1 VRVTG
6 NMPEIEQTTNRRR
19 QATVQVSFY
28 HAKVMNRHVRPFGLK
43 LGPLQAGAIYFPL
56 HFLAVCIGASLLIE
70 PQGVGVFWPATGTLF
85 AFLLLYPA
93 RYWTALFVVSF
104 AAEMAAQALFA
115 PQLPLGPATLLFP
128 LKFSAGL
135 LGAWFMHVLVR
146 GPISFARLRH
156 VLAFAF
162 AALLSTLAC
171 ALVATSVRG
180 SAELGSAGY
189 WTNVQSWWIGDF
201 LGALVI
207 TPILLT
213 IGFHGFALHGNTRG
227 SRATT
232 LAAFA
237 ILAILLALVFLDSN
251 GPPTSP
257 LDVPYIVYPVLVWIA
272 MLGGPRRTA
281 LAAALTVG
289 VASLA
294 TTRGYGPF
302 EDAYALQTFLAL
314 CVLPVLLLQAVMS
327 ERDSAIEAARR
338 SDERYRAFIAN
349 SSEAIF
355 RAELAEPMP
364 VTLSPDDQVAWM
376 RKHAYVAECNTAFM
390 VALGVKESESPIVGT
405 RLGDHPT
412 WSRIYI
418 DRLRDAIRNG
428 YQVRNI
434 EHVVHGPYGLDRV
447 LLISMVGIVDKGM
460 VLRFWG
466 TGRDVTAMREAE
478 NALAQHDAQMRA
490 LAAEIT
496 LAEER
501 ARRKLASELHDG
513 PAQNLAGMAMQL
525 AEMKRKAVDRELLT
539 LLDEADQVLADTT
552 LQTRTLMLELA
563 PPGLHD
569 TGLIEALRWLA
580 ERVGKQQ
587 RLIVSIEDDGSPKP
601 LEDQVTVL
609 LFQTVREL
617 LQNVVKHARSKR
629 ATVRCAVAGES
640 FTLDVLDPGVGFE
653 VHSINR
659 LPTRQ
664 GGFGLFNIRER
675 LKLMGGTIEIHSIVG
690 EGTTVRIR
698 VPLKPQHGLFDEALR
713 A

>member
-1 VRVTG
+1 
-6 NMPEIEQTTNRRR
+6 
-19 QATVQVSFY
+19 
-28 HAKVMNRHVRPFGLK
+28 
-43 LGPLQAGAIYFPL
+43 
-56 HFLAVCIGASLLIE
+56 
-70 PQGVGVFWPATGTLF
+70 
-85 AFLLLYPA
+85 
-93 RYWTALFVVSF
+93 
-104 AAEMAAQALFA
+104 
-115 PQLPLGPATLLFP
+115 
-128 LKFSAGL
+128 
-135 LGAWFMHVLVR
+135 
-146 GPISFARLRH
+146 
-156 VLAFAF
+156 
-162 AALLSTLAC
+162 
-171 ALVATSVRG
+171 
-180 SAELGSAGY
+180 
-189 WTNVQSWWIGDF
+189 
-201 LGALVI
+201 
-207 TPILLT
+207 
-213 IGFHGFALHGNTRG
+213 
-227 SRATT
+227 
-232 LAAFA
+232 
-237 ILAILLALVFLDSN
+237 
-251 GPPTSP
+251 
-257 LDVPYIVYPVLVWIA
+257 

-281 LAAALTVG
+281 LAAALTVA

-294 TTRGYGPF
+294 TTRGLGPF
-302 EDAYALQTFLAL
+302 EGAYELQTFLAL
-314 CVLPVLLLQAVMS
+314 CVLPVLLLQAVMA
-327 ERDSAIEAARR
+327 ERDSAIEAARC
-338 SDERYRAFIAN
+338 SDERYRAFVAN

-355 RAELAEPMP
+355 RTELVEPMP
-364 VTLSPDDQVAWM
+364 VTLSADDQVAWV
-376 RKHAYVAECNTAFM
+376 RKHGVVAECNTAFM
-390 VALGVKESESPIVGT
+390 VALGVKEAEKPIVGT
-405 RLGDHPT
+405 RLADHPT

-418 DRLRDAIRNG
+418 ERIREAIRNG

-447 LLISMVGIVDKGM
+447 LLISMVGIVEQGY

-478 NALAQHDAQMRA
+478 TALAKHDAQLRA
-490 LAAEIT
+490 LATEIT

-513 PAQNLAGMAMQL
+513 PAQNLAGMAMQF

-587 RLIVSIEDDGSPKP
+587 RLTVTIEDDGAPKP

-617 LQNVVKHARSKR
+617 LQNVIKHARSKR
-629 ATVRCAVAGES
+629 ATVRCGTAGDS
-640 FTLDVLDPGVGFE
+640 FVLDVLDPGVGFE
-653 VHSINR
+653 VHSIDR

-675 LKLMGGTIEIHSIVG
+675 LKLMGGTIDIHSIVG

>member
-1 VRVTG
+1 
-6 NMPEIEQTTNRRR
+6 
-19 QATVQVSFY
+19 
-28 HAKVMNRHVRPFGLK
+28 MNRHLRPFGLK
-43 LGPLQAGAIYFPL
+43 LGPLTAGAVYFPL
-56 HFLAVCIGASLLIE
+56 HFFAVGIGLTLLIA

-93 RYWTALFVVSF
+93 RFWPALLAFGF
-104 AAEMAAQALFA
+104 AAEMSAHELFA
-115 PQLPLGPATLLFP
+115 PQIPYTASGLLYFVKFGAAVLG
-128 LKFSAGL
+128 AGL
-135 LGAWFMHVLVR
+135 IQVGVR

-156 VLAFAF
+156 VLCFAV

-171 ALVATSVRG
+171 ALTSVALREG
-180 SAELGSAGY
+180 IVSTTPDFWLA
-189 WTNVQSWWIGDF
+189 VQNWWIGDF
-201 LGALVI
+201 LGALVV
-207 TPILLT
+207 TPLLLT
-213 IGFHGFALHGNTRG
+213 VGFHGVALTTSRG
-227 SRATT
+227 GRAATYS
-232 LAAFA
+232 AFGV
-237 ILAILLALVFLDSN
+237 LLLLLGAVFLRPD
-251 GPPTSP
+251 GTMMTP

-272 MLGGPRRTA
+272 LLGGPRRTA
-281 LAAALTVG
+281 LAAGIAVA

-294 TTRGYGPF
+294 TTRGLGPF
-302 EDAYALQTFLAL
+302 ESPYELQTFLAL
-314 CVLPVLLLQAVMS
+314 CVLPVLLLQAVMA
-327 ERDSAIEAARR
+327 ERDVAIEKARS

-355 RAELAEPMP
+355 RTELTEPMP
-364 VTLSPDDQVAWM
+364 VTLSPDDQIAWV
-376 RKHAYVAECNTAFM
+376 RKHGVVAECNTAFM
-390 VALGVKESESPIVGT
+390 VALGVKDAPSPIVGT

-412 WSRIYI
+412 WSRVYI
-418 DRLRDAIRNG
+418 ERIREAIRNG

-447 LLISMVGIVDKGM
+447 LLISMVGIVEKGH

-466 TGRDVTAMREAE
+466 SGRDVTAMREAE
-478 NALAQHDAQMRA
+478 HALAQHDSQLRA
-490 LAAEIT
+490 LATEIT

-525 AEMKRKAVDRELLT
+525 AELKRGLDDRDQLQLLV
-539 LLDEADQVLADTT
+539 EAEQVLADATT
-552 LQTRTLMLELA
+552 QTRTLMLELA

-580 ERVGKQQ
+580 DRVAKQQ
-587 RLIVSIEDDGSPKP
+587 RITVTIEDDGSLKP
-601 LEDQVTVL
+601 LEDQITVL

-629 ATVRCAVAGES
+629 ATVRCSVS
-640 FTLDVLDPGVGFE
+640 DDLLTLDVLDPGIGFE
-653 VHSINR
+653 VHSVDR

-664 GGFGLFNIRER
+664 GGFGLFSIRER
-675 LKLMGGTIEIHSIVG
+675 LKLMGGSIDIHSVVG

>member
-1 VRVTG
+1 
-6 NMPEIEQTTNRRR
+6 
-19 QATVQVSFY
+19 
-28 HAKVMNRHVRPFGLK
+28 MNRHLRPFGLK
-43 LGPLQAGAIYFPL
+43 LGPLSAGAVYFPL
-56 HFLAVCIGASLLIE
+56 HFFAVGIGLTLLIV
-70 PQGVGVFWPATGTLF
+70 PQGVGVFWPASGTLF

-93 RYWTALFVVSF
+93 RYWLALLAFGFV
-104 AAEMAAQALFA
+104 AEMSAHELFA
-115 PQLPLGPATLLFP
+115 PHIPYTVSGLLFFV
-128 LKFSAGL
+128 KFAAAL
-135 LGAWFMHVLVR
+135 LGTGLMQVGVR

-156 VLAFAF
+156 VLCFAM

-171 ALVATSVRG
+171 AVVAVALRAG
-180 SAELGSAGY
+180 SIPAGSEFWLA
-189 WTNVQSWWIGDF
+189 VQNWWIGDF

-207 TPILLT
+207 TPLLLT
-213 IGFHGFALHGNTRG
+213 VGFHGFSLTGTRG
-227 SRATT
+227 GRAATYS
-232 LAAFA
+232 AFA
-237 ILAILLALVFLDSN
+237 VLVLLLGVVFLRRG
-251 GPPTSP
+251 GPVMTP

-272 MLGGPRRTA
+272 LLGGPRRTA
-281 LAAALTVG
+281 LAAGIAVA

-302 EDAYALQTFLAL
+302 ESPYQLQTFLAL
-314 CVLPVLLLQAVMS
+314 CVLPVLLLQAVMA
-327 ERDSAIEAARR
+327 ERDAAIAKAGA

-355 RAELAEPMP
+355 RTELAEPMP
-364 VTLSPDDQVAWM
+364 VTLPPDDQIAWV
-376 RKHAYVAECNTAFM
+376 RKHGYVAECNTAFM
-390 VALGVKESESPIVGT
+390 VALGVKDAPSPIVGT

-412 WSRIYI
+412 WSRVYI
-418 DRLRDAIRNG
+418 ERIREAIRNG

-447 LLISMVGIVDKGM
+447 LLISMIGIVENGH

-466 TGRDVTAMREAE
+466 SGRDVTAMREAE
-478 NALAQHDAQMRA
+478 HALSQHDSQLRA
-490 LAAEIT
+490 LATEIT

-525 AEMKRKAVDRELLT
+525 AELKRGIDDREQLQLLV
-539 LLDEADQVLADTT
+539 EAEQVLADATT
-552 LQTRTLMLELA
+552 QTRTLMLELA
-563 PPGLHD
+563 PPGLHES
-569 TGLIEALRWLA
+569 GLLEALRWLA
-580 ERVGKQQ
+580 ERVAKQQ
-587 RLIVSIEDDGSPKP
+587 RIAVTVEDDGSLKP

-629 ATVRCAVAGES
+629 ATVRCGVADDVL
-640 FTLDVLDPGVGFE
+640 TLDVVDPGVGFE
-653 VHSINR
+653 VHAIDR

-664 GGFGLFNIRER
+664 GGFGLFSIRER
-675 LKLMGGTIEIHSIVG
+675 LKLMGGSIDIHSIVG